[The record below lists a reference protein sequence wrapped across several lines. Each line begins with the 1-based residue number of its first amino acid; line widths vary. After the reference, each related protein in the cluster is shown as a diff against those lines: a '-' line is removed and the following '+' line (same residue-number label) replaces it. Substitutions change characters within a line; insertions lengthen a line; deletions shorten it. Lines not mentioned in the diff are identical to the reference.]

1 MGVKEDA
8 GSNMEDNREE
18 SEVVKSIRLMSQT
31 MTNAISN
38 LNNSIIELKKAT
50 IEKELTKD
58 KINSNVKNKK

>member
-8 GSNMEDNREE
+8 GSNMADNREE

-58 KINSNVKNKK
+58 KTNSNVKNKK

>member
-8 GSNMEDNREE
+8 GSNMADNREE

-50 IEKELTKD
+50 IEKDLTKD
-58 KINSNVKNKK
+58 KTNSNVKNKK

>member
-8 GSNMEDNREE
+8 GSNMADNREE

-50 IEKELTKD
+50 IEKELTKN

>member
-1 MGVKEDA
+1 MA
-8 GSNMEDNREE
+8 DNREE

-50 IEKELTKD
+50 IEKDLTKD
-58 KINSNVKNKK
+58 KTNSNVKNKK

>member
-8 GSNMEDNREE
+8 GSNMADNREE

-31 MTNAISN
+31 MTNAISK
-38 LNNSIIELKKAT
+38 LNNSIIELKEAT
-50 IEKELTKD
+50 IEKELTKN

>member
-1 MGVKEDA
+1 MAD
-8 GSNMEDNREE
+8 DREE

-50 IEKELTKD
+50 VEKELTKD
-58 KINSNVKNKK
+58 KIKSNVKNKK